1 MKRSSFL
8 YHWAIFFVIIALV
21 TASLPAAQ
29 RVYAQS
35 DNSYVYLVREIELAE
50 LGVTGLE
57 GLAYSSQADA
67 LLAIQSQTQS
77 GTRPVAVI
85 DRTEE
90 LRGMSELQGQSFNA
104 LNIAFNGKANSLFT
118 LDASTQE
125 LTATRV
131 EPDGKLSPSA
141 ASSARFNVR
150 MGIQKAQGIDF
161 DPATGRLF
169 ILDPAGKHLWVITP
183 DESGNYDASQAQRD
197 NRVKRINLRGIEN
210 GKLNGLAYNP
220 NSGNLFTLNET
231 HDTLYEI
238 TENGEIVSTRNIS
251 AFELNS
257 PAGMVFA
264 PSGDTTDNP
273 ETKSLYIADPSA
285 NSIAEVSITAV
296 EVMALPPA
304 SPISLVNTIFTNTWN
319 PPSPDP
325 SGIDYNNLTN
335 RLVVS
340 DSEVEE
346 MPIYQ
351 EKNVFSSTLSGN
363 LQSTCD
369 TTDFTKEPAGLAINP
384 SNGSIFFSNDG
395 KKKLYEVVLGADGQY
410 CTADDQVRVTDM
422 ATYGS
427 QDPEGLG
434 FGEGKLFIADGT
446 NAEVWVVSP
455 GPNDFFN
462 GAGSSGDD
470 VVLGHFDTAG
480 IGLRDPEGIDYHPTR
495 GTLFIVSRGDSR
507 LVETTLTGQVVRV
520 FDLGFFN
527 PDEPAG
533 IGIGPGS
540 NNPSTQNIYLVARGL
555 DNNDHPSEN
564 DGRIYEL
571 NIGDGSGPTVTPIP
585 TTRTPTATPTTP
597 TPPTSDLIFA
607 DSFESGNLSAW
618 SLSANG
624 GGDLSV
630 STAAA
635 LVGTRGMQAAINDNT
650 AIYVTDDAP
659 SAESRYR
666 ARFYFDP
673 NSISMAS
680 GDNHFIF
687 YAISGTSKAVARIQF
702 RFTNRDGYQVRVQV
716 LNNSSSWTNSAWFA
730 ISDTPHALEIDWMA
744 AANGGLT
751 LWIDGTQRAALT
763 GIANS
768 NYRIDRVR
776 LGAVNGVDRG
786 TRGTTYFDAFE
797 SRRQTFIGP

>member
-1 MKRSSFL
+1 MKKSSFL
-8 YHWAIFFVIIALV
+8 NHWATFFAFIALI
-21 TASLPAAQ
+21 AAGFPAAQ
-29 RVYAQS
+29 SAYAQS
-35 DNSYVYLVREIELAE
+35 DNAYVYLVREIELAE
-50 LGVTGLE
+50 LGVAGLE

-67 LLAIQSQTQS
+67 LLAIQSQTQNGARS
-77 GTRPVAVI
+77 VAVI
-85 DRTEE
+85 DRAEE
-90 LRGMSELQGQSFNA
+90 LRGMSELQGQPSNA
-104 LNIAFNGKANSLFT
+104 LNIAFNDKANSLFT
-118 LDASTQE
+118 FDSSTQE

-131 EPDGKLSPSA
+131 EPDGNLSPSVA
-141 ASSARFNVR
+141 PSARFDMR
-150 MGIQKAQGIDF
+150 MGIQQAQGIDF

-183 DESGNYDASQAQRD
+183 DESGNYDVGPAQRD
-197 NRVKRINLRGIEN
+197 NRVKRMNLRGIEN
-210 GKLNGLAYNP
+210 GLLNGLAYNP
-220 NSGNLFTLNET
+220 NSGNLFTLNQT
-231 HDTLYEI
+231 HNTIYEI
-238 TENGEIVSTRNIS
+238 TENGELVSTRDITS
-251 AFELNS
+251 FELNS

-273 ETKSLYIADPSA
+273 DTKSLYIADPSA

-335 RLVVS
+335 GLTVS

-346 MPIYQ
+346 MFIY
-351 EKNVFSSTLSGN
+351 EGKNVFTSTLSGN
-363 LQSTCD
+363 LRSTCD
-369 TTDFTKEPAGLAINP
+369 TTDFTKEPAGLAINA
-384 SNGSIFFSNDG
+384 SNGNIFFSNDG

-455 GPNDFFN
+455 GPNGFFN

-480 IGLRDPEGIDYHPTR
+480 IGLRDPEGIDYHPSR

-507 LVETTLTGQVVRV
+507 LVETTLAGQVVRV
-520 FDLGFFN
+520 FDLAFFN

-540 NNPSTQNIYLVARGL
+540 NNSNALNIYLVARGL
-555 DNNDHPSEN
+555 DNNDHPNEN

-571 NIGDGSGPTVTPIP
+571 NVGDGSGPTVTPIP
-585 TTRTPTATPTTP
+585 TTPTPTVTPTTP

-607 DSFESGNLSAW
+607 DSFESGNLAAWTSSAI
-618 SLSANG
+618 G

-650 AIYVTDDAP
+650 ALYVTDDTPA
-659 SAESRYR
+659 AESRYR

-687 YAISGTSKAVARIQF
+687 YAISGTSKVVTRTQF
-702 RFTNRDGYQVRVQV
+702 RFTNRDGYQVRVQIR
-716 LNNSSSWTNSAWFA
+716 NNSSAWTNSAWFA
-730 ISDTPHALEIDWMA
+730 ISDAPHALEIDWLA
-744 AANGGLT
+744 ATNGGVT

-763 GIANS
+763 DIANS

-776 LGAVNGVDRG
+776 LGAVNGIDTG

>member
-1 MKRSSFL
+1 MKKSSFSN
-8 YHWAIFFVIIALV
+8 HWATFFAILALIA
-21 TASLPAAQ
+21 AGFPAAQ
-29 RVYAQS
+29 SASAQS
-35 DNSYVYLVREIELAE
+35 DNAYVFLVREIELAD

-67 LLAIQSQTQS
+67 LLAIQSQSQNGS
-77 GTRPVAVI
+77 RPVAVI

-90 LRGMSELQGQSFNA
+90 LRGMSELPGQSSNA
-104 LNIAFNGKANSLFT
+104 LNIAFNDKANSLFT
-118 LDASTQE
+118 FDSSTQE
-125 LTATRV
+125 LTATGV
-131 EPDGKLSPSA
+131 EPDGKLSPASV
-141 ASSARFNVR
+141 SSARFNMR
-150 MGIQKAQGIDF
+150 MGLQQAQGMDF

-183 DESGNYDASQAQRD
+183 DESGDYDVRLAQRD
-197 NRVKRINLRGIEN
+197 NRVKRVNLIGIDD
-210 GKLNGLAYNP
+210 GRLNGLAYNP
-220 NSGNLFTLNET
+220 NSGNLFTLNQA
-231 HDTLYEI
+231 HNMLYEI
-238 TENGEIVSTRNIS
+238 TENGELVNTRDLS
-251 AFELNS
+251 AFELNT

-285 NSIAEVSITAV
+285 NSIAEVSITEV

-304 SPISLVNTIFTNTWN
+304 SPISLVDTIFTNTWN

-346 MPIYQ
+346 MPIYE
-351 EKNVFSSTLSGN
+351 EKNVFSSSLSGN

-369 TTDFTKEPAGLAINP
+369 TTDFTKEPAGLAINA
-384 SNGSIFFSNDG
+384 SNGNIFFSNDG

-446 NAEVWVVSP
+446 NAEVWIVSP
-455 GPNDFFN
+455 GPNGFFN

-470 VVLGHFDTAG
+470 VVLGHFDTAS
-480 IGLRDPEGIDYHPTR
+480 IGLRDPEGIDYHPSR

-533 IGIGPGS
+533 IGIGPAS
-540 NNPSTQNIYLVARGL
+540 NNSSVMNIYLVARGL

-571 NIGDGSGPTVTPIP
+571 NVGGGSGPTVTPSP
-585 TTRTPTATPTTP
+585 TTPTPTATPTTS

-607 DSFESGNLSAW
+607 DGFESGNLSAW
-618 SLSANG
+618 SSGATGN
-624 GGDLSV
+624 GDLSV
-630 STAAA
+630 TAAAA

-650 AIYVTDDAP
+650 AIYITDDTP

-687 YAISGTSKAVARIQF
+687 YIISGNSKVVTRIQF
-702 RFTNRDGYQVRVQV
+702 RFTNRDGYQVRIQI
-716 LNNSSSWTNSAWFA
+716 LNNSSSWTNSAWLA
-730 ISDTPHALEIDWMA
+730 ISDAPHALEIDWLA
-744 AANGGLT
+744 ATNGGVT

-776 LGAVNGVDRG
+776 LGAVNGIDSG